1 MSSIT
6 WNSTKC
12 SWLNITS
19 ECLEPVALICLLT
32 MSVFRHRCGHA
43 LMVTAPIDAVRFS
56 FVLLRVLISEG
67 AGFAVNAVATDS
79 ELNNE

>member
-6 WNSTKC
+6 RNFTKC

-43 LMVTAPIDAVRFS
+43 LMVTAPIDAVRLS
-56 FVLLRVLISEG
+56 FVLRVLISEG